1 MQLEYGSK
9 HNKKIKNQ
17 LQYLILKHLFQH
29 YPENE
34 PIEESRLAYATPEI
48 NVRV

>member
-1 MQLEYGSK
+1 M
-9 HNKKIKNQ
+9 
-17 LQYLILKHLFQH
+17 LKQLFQH

-48 NVRV
+48 NIRVLNKVFPVWQILH

>member
-1 MQLEYGSK
+1 M
-9 HNKKIKNQ
+9 
-17 LQYLILKHLFQH
+17 LKHLFQH

-34 PIEESRLAYATPEI
+34 PIEESRLTYATPDI